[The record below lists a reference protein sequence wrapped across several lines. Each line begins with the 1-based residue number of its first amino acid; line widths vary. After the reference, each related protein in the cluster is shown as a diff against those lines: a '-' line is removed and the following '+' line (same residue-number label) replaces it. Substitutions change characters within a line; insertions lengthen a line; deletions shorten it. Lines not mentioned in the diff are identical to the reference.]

1 MKKWI
6 GAGVLAAAA
15 GAGLAWQQGW
25 FGATPTGSAQLTEF
39 VPADTVFYLGGQADA
54 KQIEQMRQM
63 PLMAQSQ
70 FQMKE
75 LMRELG
81 DGRHDEAPQ
90 ARFASA
96 LLRDFVTHSA
106 TYGTTMD
113 HYGLDFTQPQAIYM
127 DGMVPVLR
135 FGLKDEQKFWQV
147 LENASN
153 ESGLQ
158 PREIT
163 LEGTKVKLWR
173 LTQPGDKSLELAV
186 NVRDGI
192 ATLSAFHFLDKEA
205 DQLLRLA
212 LKAPEQALADS
223 GELEQMQKA
232 YGFDNSMLAFVHFER
247 LAQGFLNPASNGLGQ
262 DIKAFFDAE
271 GKPLPAA
278 ELDAACRTDV
288 ETLIAQMP
296 RMVGG
301 NTHVSSGTP
310 IQITNLTVLELTNQE
325 LLNTLRGLRGHLPGH
340 TRSQDQVMGFGL
352 GLNVDNLI
360 PTATTL
366 MQKISG
372 YQTQCAQVQELQ
384 QKLAGANPAMMGMF
398 TGMVQGTKG
407 VGFSLYDLKLDPQTM
422 QPGNLDFLLSVATEN
437 PNSLLGLLAMSP
449 MGRQFQIPTDGSLT
463 DIDLSF
469 AMPGMS
475 IKAGMQ
481 GQHLVAFSGDKAAK
495 AAEALKNESLDANGI
510 NHISANYGRVA
521 DLVEAM
527 PSEVISQMDSGFSS
541 GCVMQAQ
548 VANMLRLQGSN
559 LSYALDFSEQGLS
572 TEMAITLDATAAKA
586 VNPVG
591 SYTLMDQSYDCEGG
605 EAIGTEEIRADGTG
619 QYLYNDGQ
627 CDLHRT
633 EYSWSQEGNLFTLT
647 AKENV
652 SRDSC
657 EDEWTAETPVNS
669 QCVLV
674 PMETGFRCLYSD
686 DESESLFH
694 YVPRG

>member
-25 FGATPTGSAQLTEF
+25 FGATPAGSARLTEF
-39 VPADTVFYLGGQADA
+39 VPADTVLYLGGQADA
-54 KQIEQMRQM
+54 KQIEHIRKM

-70 FQMKE
+70 MQMQE

-81 DGRHDEAPQ
+81 DGEHKSPQ
-90 ARFASA
+90 AHFAGF
-96 LLRDFVTHSA
+96 LLRDFMTHAA
-106 TYGTTMD
+106 TYGSTMD
-113 HYGLDFTQPQAIYM
+113 HYGLDWTKPQAIYM
-127 DGMVPVLR
+127 DGAMPVLR
-135 FGLKDEQKFWQV
+135 FGLKDEQKFWQI

-163 LEGTKVKLWR
+163 LEGNKVKLWT
-173 LTQPGDKSLELAV
+173 LSKPGDKSLELAI

-192 ATLSAFHFLDKEA
+192 VTLSAIHFLDTEA

-212 LKAPEQALADS
+212 LKAPEKSLAAS
-223 GELEQMQKA
+223 GELEQLQKT
-232 YGFDNSMLAFVHFER
+232 YGFDSSMLAFVHFER
-247 LAQGFLNPASNGLGQ
+247 LAQGFLNPASNSLGQ
-262 DIKAFFDAE
+262 DIKAFNEAN
-271 GKPLPAA
+271 GKPQPAD
-278 ELDAACRTDV
+278 ELDAACRSDLTS
-288 ETLIAQMP
+288 LAAQVP
-296 RMVGG
+296 RLVGG
-301 NTHVSSGTP
+301 NTHVSKGTP
-310 IQITNLTVLELTNQE
+310 LQITSLSVLELTNKE
-325 LLNTLRGLRGHLPGH
+325 LVDSLRNLRGHLPGH
-340 TRSQDQVMGFGL
+340 TKSQDQILGMGVGL
-352 GLNVDNLI
+352 DVDSLI

-372 YQTQCAQVQELQ
+372 YQTQCSQIKDLQ
-384 QKLAGANPAMMGMF
+384 RKMAGANPAMMGMF

-407 VGFSLYDLKLDPQTM
+407 IGFSLYDLELDLQTM
-422 QPGNLDFLLSVATEN
+422 QPSNLDFLVSVATEN

-469 AMPGMS
+469 VMPGMS
-475 IKAGMQ
+475 LKAGMQ
-481 GQHLVAFSGDKAAK
+481 GQHLVAFSGDQATKAA
-495 AAEALKNESLDANGI
+495 AALQKESLDANGI
-510 NHISANYGRVA
+510 NHISGNYGRLA
-521 DLVEAM
+521 DLIESI
-527 PSEVISQMDSGFSS
+527 PSEIASEMDSGMSS

-548 VANMLRLQGSN
+548 ISNMLRLQGSN
-559 LSYALDFSEQGLS
+559 LSYTLDMSERGLS
-572 TEMAITLDATAAKA
+572 TEMDLTLDAKA
-586 VNPVG
+586 TKDINPVG
-591 SYTLMDQSYDCEGG
+591 SYTLMDQSYDCQGG

-652 SRDSC
+652 SRDDC
-657 EDEWTAETPVNS
+657 ESEWTTEDPVDS
-669 QCVLV
+669 QCVLL
-674 PMETGFRCLYSD
+674 PMETGFRCIYSD
-686 DESESLFH
+686 DESTSLFH